1 MENQTNNAPIQ
12 AAPKNNKPMIIALIA
27 VGVVVVIGIVIG
39 IFFAIKGQDSGS
51 SVKYGTTNIKAHNA
65 YMDDAYK
72 NPSAIK
78 ELKVKNLNS
87 ALGYSSDGS
96 KIAVLT
102 DEKILSVYDTT
113 TLKPVKQIENIASCS
128 KTDKTDELACSVETT
143 LDNKNN
149 SSSTSPSND
158 LLSATNT
165 NSKLKIF
172 SLDSLS
178 FSGTDLLSSLP
189 KQNDKALS
197 NTINSIDFISSDAA
211 GSIWQVKTSEAF
223 TDISTLS
230 EQDRARMI
238 GGLGIYNVS
247 HQSLLNIKEG
257 KIAWI
262 EEINSDQTT
271 GCGIADNNSKIL
283 CLSEGDI
290 GGPSTV
296 RVYDQKSGNEL
307 FSKEVT
313 GSVTVTNQG
322 WVVQASSISSDI
334 AFSVDQGIE
343 LDTYDFTGNKSSAR
357 GMFMSSIS
365 GPFPSAVWLNDTRV
379 TYDTDYLLSSLND
392 RPMVNNKGEIVAQT
406 SVGSDAVQRIK
417 SASGYDMVGMPLAM
431 TADGEA
437 IAVLDAPQLPTGND
451 SRDLSSSS
459 NSAAITIQSLKSK
472 RQITKFTGSQ
482 PMTLQNGTLWSTDPS
497 SLDMESGAII
507 SKVFVAQK

>member
-39 IFFAIKGQDSGS
+39 IFFAIKGLDPDSTVRS
-51 SVKYGTTNIKAHNA
+51 GTTNIKTQNA
-65 YMDDAYK
+65 YLDDAYK

-87 ALGYSSDGS
+87 TLGYSSDGS

-113 TLKPVKQIENIASCS
+113 TLKPVKQIENVASCS
-128 KTDKTDELACSVETT
+128 KTDTTDELACSVETT

-178 FSGTDLLSSLP
+178 FSSTDLLSSLP

-197 NTINSIDFISSDAA
+197 NTINSINFISSDAA

-223 TDISTLS
+223 TDISALS

-262 EEINSDQTT
+262 KEINSDQTT

-343 LDTYDFTGNKSSAR
+343 FDTYDFTGNKSSAR
-357 GMFMSSIS
+357 G
-365 GPFPSAVWLNDTRV
+365 
-379 TYDTDYLLSSLND
+379 SL
-392 RPMVNNKGEIVAQT
+392 
-406 SVGSDAVQRIK
+406 
-417 SASGYDMVGMPLAM
+417 
-431 TADGEA
+431 
-437 IAVLDAPQLPTGND
+437 
-451 SRDLSSSS
+451 
-459 NSAAITIQSLKSK
+459 
-472 RQITKFTGSQ
+472 
-482 PMTLQNGTLWSTDPS
+482 
-497 SLDMESGAII
+497 
-507 SKVFVAQK
+507 